1 MKITVQTLSPA
12 LITALL
18 ALPLMA
24 EHDKQDP
31 STGVHANIPA
41 HVLNGDS
48 MSNQSLGQVVRVSD
62 VIGLEVKNLQD
73 EKLGKVNDLA
83 IDVASGRIV
92 EVIVSTGGLLGV
104 GSTLLAV
111 PPAAFHY
118 DHQAKVLHL
127 DRSKESLKGLQ
138 PFDVSQWDTH
148 FQSSNVVE
156 VYRAYGVTPYFV
168 HGSGNGNDQ
177 QGQGYRGGNAE
188 GTTGNRLRSGEANRS
203 DSTVDADNTARN
215 RRDKDGN
222 TLTAGDQGNSAGDIA
237 ITANI
242 RKAVLARD
250 GLSVNAQNVK
260 IITLDGRVTLR
271 GPVNSEEEKTIIAE
285 IAGGVVEASAVD
297 NQLEVK
303 RQRASK

>member
-1 MKITVQTLSPA
+1 MKITAQKLSPA

-24 EHDKQDP
+24 EQHKQDP

-48 MSNQSLGQVVRVSD
+48 MSNQTLGQVVRVSD
-62 VIGLEVKNLQD
+62 VMGLEIKNLQD

-92 EVIVSTGGLLGV
+92 EVIVSIGGLLGV

-168 HGSGNGNDQ
+168 HGSGNGTDHQ
-177 QGQGYRGGNAE
+177 AQGYRQGNTE
-188 GTTGNRLRSGEANRS
+188 GAAGNRPDSGDANRS
-203 DSTVDADNTARN
+203 ASALDADNTARN

-222 TLTAGDQGNSAGDIA
+222 TLTAGDQGNSSGDIA

-260 IITLDGRVTLR
+260 IITLNGRVTLR
-271 GPVNSEEEKTIIAE
+271 GPVNTEEEKTIIAD

>member
-1 MKITVQTLSPA
+1 MKTIVRTLSPA
-12 LITALL
+12 LVTALL
-18 ALPLMA
+18 ALPLLAGA
-24 EHDKQDP
+24 EKSDP
-31 STGVHANIPA
+31 STGVHANIPS
-41 HVLNGDS
+41 HVLNGDTTS
-48 MSNQSLGQVVRVSD
+48 SQQLGQVVRVSD
-62 VIGLEVKNLQD
+62 VMGLEVKNLQD

-168 HGSGNGNDQ
+168 HGSGNGIDQ
-177 QGQGYRGGNAE
+177 QAQVYRRGNTD
-188 GTTGNRLRSGEANRS
+188 GTTGNRLSSGEANRS
-203 DSTVDADNTARN
+203 ASANDADNTARN

-237 ITANI
+237 ITADI

-260 IITLDGRVTLR
+260 IITLNGRVTLR
-271 GPVNSEEEKTIIAE
+271 GPVNSEEEKTIIAA